1 MGRRVRQSAGWIKVA
16 LRSSEEIAD
25 HVSRCLELAILLEV
39 SAYPKPGNVHR
50 TADFTG
56 TRYEH
61 FLASAVAVTSHFRK
75 AAERGIAVSGEEIAP
90 THAGVGKA
98 AKDAVRSVDQWQNGG
113 NTLLGSILLLSPLA
127 IAAGMTLAERKI
139 SLSRLRE
146 NLKLIVES
154 TTPVDAV
161 DVYEA
166 IALANPSALG
176 QVPKLDV
183 TDPTSKQRILKE
195 HVTLFEVF
203 KIAADYDSIASEW
216 VKNYPIT
223 FDLGYPF
230 FVEQLRSTKDI
241 NVATVHTF
249 LEILSR
255 IPDTFIA
262 RKVSV
267 GKAEDVSAQAEQ
279 VLDKGGL
286 TTRTGTQQ
294 LWNLDKRLRDPTHAL
309 SPGTTADITQAVLA
323 LAILE
328 GYRP

>member
-1 MGRRVRQSAGWIKVA
+1 MA

-61 FLASAVAVTSHFRK
+61 FLASAVAVGSHFGK
-75 AAERGIAVSGEEIAP
+75 AAEQGIAVSGEEVAP
-90 THAGVGKA
+90 THAGVGKVV
-98 AKDAVRSVDQWQNGG
+98 KDAVQSVGQWQNGG

-127 IAAGMTLAERKI
+127 IAAGITLAKQKM

-146 NLKLIVES
+146 NVKLIVES
-154 TTPVDAV
+154 TTPTDAV

-166 IALANPSALG
+166 IALANPGALG
-176 QVPKLDV
+176 RVPKLDV
-183 TDPTSKQRILKE
+183 TDPASKQRILAE
-195 HVTLFEVF
+195 HVTLFNVF
-203 KIAADYDSIASEW
+203 RIAADYDSIASEW

-230 FVEQLRSTKDI
+230 FVEQLESTKDI
-241 NVATVHTF
+241 NVVTVHTF

-255 IPDTFIA
+255 VPDTFIA
-262 RKVSV
+262 RKVGL
-267 GKAEDVSAQAEQ
+267 GKAKDVSTHARE

>member
-1 MGRRVRQSAGWIKVA
+1 MA
-16 LRSSEEIAD
+16 LSSSEEISD

-50 TADFTG
+50 TADFKG

-75 AAERGIAVSGEEIAP
+75 AAERGIAVAGEEMGPI
-90 THAGVGKA
+90 HAGVGKVVRG
-98 AKDAVRSVDQWQNGG
+98 AVQSVAQWQNGG
-113 NTLLGSILLLSPLA
+113 NTLLGAILLLSPLA
-127 IAAGMTLAERKI
+127 IAAGMTLAKGKI

-146 NLKLIVES
+146 DLKLIVES

-176 QVPKLDV
+176 RVPKLDV
-183 TDPTSKQRILKE
+183 TDPASKQRILEE

-262 RKVSV
+262 RKAGV
-267 GKAEDVSAQAEQ
+267 GKAKGVSEQAKQ
-279 VLDKGGL
+279 VLDTGGL
-286 TTRTGTQQ
+286 TTRAGQQ
-294 LWNLDKRLRDPTHAL
+294 RLWSLDKRLRDPKHTL